1 MRTSLS
7 RRVEA
12 LRLAAARHAGALASV
27 LALALSLSLASC
39 SGSPEV
45 DPSKLR
51 VFFSSDALGYLE
63 PCG

>member
-1 MRTSLS
+1 MRTPLS

-12 LRLAAARHAGALASV
+12 LRLAAARHAGALASA
-27 LALALSLSLASC
+27 LALALSLASC

>member
-12 LRLAAARHAGALASV
+12 LRFAAARHAGALASG
-27 LALALSLSLASC
+27 LALALSLASC

-45 DPSKLR
+45 DLSKLR

>member
-1 MRTSLS
+1 MRTPLS
-7 RRVEA
+7 RRVET
-12 LRLAAARHAGALASV
+12 LRLAAARHAGALASM
-27 LALALSLSLASC
+27 LALALSLASC